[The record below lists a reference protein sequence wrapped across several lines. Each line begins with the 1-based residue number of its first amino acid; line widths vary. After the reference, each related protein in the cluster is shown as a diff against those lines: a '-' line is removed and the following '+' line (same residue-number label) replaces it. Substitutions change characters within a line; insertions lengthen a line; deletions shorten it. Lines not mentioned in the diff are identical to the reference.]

1 MVSAFQLRDHA
12 CWPPLSH
19 HTSRVLAEHFL
30 FLLHARDFPVDGL
43 VPYRCRMGS
52 GSLGCEIHASC
63 GELFEG
69 FCQFAVG
76 FKLLEALQLLD
87 LGIQRLGNE
96 MGAK

>member
-1 MVSAFQLRDHA
+1 
-12 CWPPLSH
+12 
-19 HTSRVLAEHFL
+19 
-30 FLLHARDFPVDGL
+30 
-43 VPYRCRMGS
+43 MGS